1 MRKDLVK
8 ELNKIVSIENKIYPT
23 NAPQGIKAPYL
34 VYMVKERGNK
44 TLDGY
49 NDSKEA
55 NIMLNIM
62 TNSYSQMVDLTND
75 IENLVKTFPHRNIGE
90 STYIEDIILDEIS
103 DNYESELQVFRGII
117 PFTIYFKED

>member
-8 ELNKIVSIENKIYPT
+8 ELNKIVSIKNKIYPT

-55 NIMLNIM
+55 NIMINIM
-62 TNSYSQMVDLTND
+62 ANSYSEMVDLTND
-75 IENLVKTFPHRNIGE
+75 IENLVKNFPHRNIGE
-90 STYIEDIILDEIS
+90 STYIEDIMIDETS
-103 DNYESELQVFRGII
+103 DLYESELQVFRGII

>member
-8 ELNKIVSIENKIYPT
+8 ELNKIVSITNKIYPT
-23 NAPQGIKAPYL
+23 NAPQGIKVPYL
-34 VYMVKERGNK
+34 VYMVKERTGK

-62 TNSYSQMVDLTND
+62 TSSYSEMVDLTEEV
-75 IENLVKTFPHRNIGE
+75 ENLVKTFPHRNIGE
-90 STYIEDIILDEIS
+90 STYIEDITLEETS
-103 DNYESELQVFRGII
+103 DTYESELQVFRGII